1 MNRPPRTKSP
11 ALNEHDTLRAIYD
24 RSYHRFWEADLGR
37 RCDREIDLITSLGTL
52 DGSKRVLDLACA
64 FGRISNALA
73 ARGHQ
78 LHGVDSSEPLLAIA
92 RARAEQMG
100 LDVSYEFGDLLTVP
114 LPSAFDVALLWSTS
128 LGHLGEERDQLILE
142 RAIESLASGGRLL
155 IESRHWD
162 SMKRDFETV
171 TVRHVD
177 SDFLIEEHEYDPLT
191 GIQWTDQTLIT
202 SDGVSRKRYGIR
214 RYSVPELRWRC
225 LEAGFSRVLAFNEDG
240 APLRVDSR
248 RCVIVATR

>member
-1 MNRPPRTKSP
+1 MTRPTTTNSP
-11 ALNEHDTLRAIYD
+11 ALNEGDTLRGIYD
-24 RSYHRFWEADLGR
+24 ASYHRFWGADLGQ
-37 RCDREIDLITSLGTL
+37 RCDHEVDLITRLGAL
-52 DGSKRVLDLACA
+52 VDSKRVLDLACA

-73 ARGHQ
+73 ARGHR
-78 LHGVDSSEPLLAIA
+78 LHGVDSSEPLIAIA
-92 RARAEQMG
+92 RAGAEHRG
-100 LDVSYEFGDLLTVP
+100 LGVTYELGDLLTVP
-114 LPSAFDVALLWSTS
+114 LPHGFDVALLWSTS

-142 RAIESLASGGRLL
+142 RAIESLVSDGRLL

-171 TVRHVD
+171 TVRRAD
-177 SDFLIEEHEYDPLT
+177 SDFLVEEHEYDPIT

-225 LEAGFSRVLAFNEDG
+225 LNAGFSRVSAFNEDG

-248 RCVIVATR
+248 RCVIVATK